1 MTVSVV
7 AAAAAAPS
15 ARLSRRRAAL
25 IFLAFA
31 FAYFLSALLR
41 AVTATLAPVFSAE
54 MGLAAGQLGLLGGAY
69 FLGFALMQLPL
80 GSALDRWGAKRVLL
94 LFLVVAVG
102 GCAAFAVARSLPQLL
117 AARFFIGVGVAAC
130 LMAPLTCYRHR
141 FSTSVQLRANSWM
154 LMTGSLGMLAST
166 LPVQWLLPLTGW
178 RGLFAA
184 VAGLLLVGVLLIW
197 RLVPADAPAA
207 VAPGQAGGGYRQVF
221 AHPAF
226 RRVAPLGFF
235 AYGGMIAMQSL
246 WIGPWLTQVGGASPA
261 QAAQGLFAVNLAML
275 LAFLC
280 WGWVMPRLM
289 RRGWAGERLIA
300 RAWPASVLCL
310 AWIIW
315 RADQAGAV
323 SWAAW
328 CVLTSVVSLSQPAV
342 GQAFPAALAG
352 RALSAFNL
360 VIFAGVF
367 CLQWGIGLAIDGL
380 RAQGM
385 ALVPAYR
392 WAFAAYGLT
401 CVLSFAWLM
410 GGRWR
415 AGVGTPTSAR
425 S

>member
-1 MTVSVV
+1 
-7 AAAAAAPS
+7 
-15 ARLSRRRAAL
+15 
-25 IFLAFA
+25 
-31 FAYFLSALLR
+31 
-41 AVTATLAPVFSAE
+41 

-80 GSALDRWGAKRVLL
+80 GSALDRWGAKRVLV
-94 LFLVVAVG
+94 LFLLVAVA

-130 LMAPLTCYRHR
+130 LMAPLTCYRHIL
-141 FSTSVQLRANSWM
+141 SAGAQLRANSWM

-184 VAGLLLVGVLLIW
+184 VAGLLLIGALLIW
-197 RLVPADAPAA
+197 FLVPPDAPAHA
-207 VAPGQAGGGYRQVF
+207 APGHAEGGYRQVF

-246 WIGPWLTQVGGASPA
+246 WIGPWLTQVGGTSPA
-261 QAAQGLFAVNLAML
+261 QAAQGLFAVNLSML

-280 WGWVMPRLM
+280 WGLVMPRLI
-289 RRGWAGERLIA
+289 RHGWAGERLIA

-310 AWIIW
+310 AWIVW
-315 RADQAGAV
+315 RADQAGAA
-323 SWAAW
+323 SWALW

-367 CLQWGIGLAIDGL
+367 SLQWGIGLAIDGL
-380 RAQGM
+380 RAYGF
-385 ALVPAYR
+385 APVSAYR
-392 WAFAAYGLT
+392 WAFAAYGLA
-401 CVLSFAWLM
+401 CLLSFAWLV

-415 AGVGTPTSAR
+415 AATEAPAGAR